1 MTPADSNFAN
11 DDRAQMVAD
20 AAVGR
25 WESMVNALSPV
36 LGQRGVAALYRRT
49 LNVAGRTH
57 PCLLK
62 AFEVTEPIRFEQ
74 LRKVLLEQSPDSA
87 AMATDASIQTF
98 HELLNSLIGIP
109 LTQKL
114 LGSLWSPTFSGS
126 PVQDSLK

>member
-1 MTPADSNFAN
+1 
-11 DDRAQMVAD
+11 MVAD
-20 AAVGR
+20 AAVAR
-25 WESMVNALSPV
+25 WESMVNALTPV

-57 PCLLK
+57 PCLLQ

-74 LRKVLLEQSPDSA
+74 LRKVLLEQPTDSA

-114 LGSLWSPTFSGS
+114 LGSLWSPTLSGS